1 VEKEKRKY
9 LCDQCDYVSSQSG
22 NLKRHKKSIHDE
34 LPRQFQPKESLLTAF
49 L

>member
-1 VEKEKRKY
+1 MEKEKRQY

-22 NLKRHKKSIHDE
+22 NLKRHKKSIHE
-34 LPRQFQPKESLLTAF
+34 EATRSQFQGLPLLTGY